1 MAELIN
7 SVTMYLDEKEVIAV
21 ATSEKDM
28 KNIEALHALNESK
41 GDVEKLIGEKV
52 EQIPEPK

>member
-1 MAELIN
+1 
-7 SVTMYLDEKEVIAV
+7 MYLDEKEVIAV